1 MNDTEPIPNPE
12 DDEKVDHYIKVTLLP
27 HQIIVFPLTI
37 FDNMDLEVL
46 NSMRLYRDNEIR

>member
-1 MNDTEPIPNPE
+1 
-12 DDEKVDHYIKVTLLP
+12 VTLLP